1 MDDANL
7 ILFLTASV
15 IVILAPGPDN
25 ILVLTRGVTLGR
37 KAALISASARAR
49 GLFATLFSRRP
60 DSRRSFSNRR
70 WPTPW

>member
-37 KAALISASARAR
+37 KAALVSASGATR

-70 WPTPW
+70 WPTRS